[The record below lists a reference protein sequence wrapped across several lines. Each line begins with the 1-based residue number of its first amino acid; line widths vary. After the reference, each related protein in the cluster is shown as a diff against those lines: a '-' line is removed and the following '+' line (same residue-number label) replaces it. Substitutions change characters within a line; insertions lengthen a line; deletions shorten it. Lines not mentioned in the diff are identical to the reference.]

1 MDTMRELRFTLPCLA
16 TLVVGLGACSDNK
29 PVARLGGE
37 PDAAGNAVTL
47 APSDDDD
54 AKVQGALIDAE
65 KGDTIYFAK
74 GEYHFRNQL
83 SLAASEVTLKGAAD
97 TVFDFTDQV
106 AGANGLEVTGND
118 DVIDTLRIQNTKG
131 DGLRVTQVDGVTI
144 RNVHVEWTGGPN
156 TNNGGYGIYPVT
168 SKRILVE
175 KCFASGASDTGIYV
189 GQSSDIVLRNNE
201 VTGNVAGIE
210 VENST
215 DAEVYGNHAH
225 DNSGGILLFNLPGLT
240 VKDGKRANV
249 HDNIVENNNGM
260 NFAAT
265 GNIVH
270 DVPPGTGM
278 FVLASDGN
286 EIHDNKVMGNQSV
299 GVAILSWFVTLRDP
313 EGHADPEFD
322 WYPEGNF
329 VHDNDMKDNGKDP
342 LERAKLIAGIVG
354 IDALSDVA
362 WDGIVDGSKIYGD
375 AGTPDAGV
383 PASDIPSQLL
393 NCFLDD
399 GSTFLDLDLEHDGRA
414 KTQDRSVYNC
424 EKPSLSPVKL

>member
-1 MDTMRELRFTLPCLA
+1 
-16 TLVVGLGACSDNK
+16 
-29 PVARLGGE
+29 
-37 PDAAGNAVTL
+37 
-47 APSDDDD
+47 
-54 AKVQGALIDAE
+54 
-65 KGDTIYFAK
+65 
-74 GEYHFRNQL
+74 
-83 SLAASEVTLKGAAD
+83 
-97 TVFDFTDQV
+97 
-106 AGANGLEVTGND
+106 VTGND